1 MSNDRF
7 IKSGDI
13 EKMLKE
19 EIRQAIIVLYN
30 YDVVTGQYVDKE
42 LQKEKMIKEIAGKW
56 KGKYSEET
64 IREAMTNNKAR
75 EYTSPLIEE
84 LLNEVTPEEIE
95 RTSREMENMD

>member
-1 MSNDRF
+1 MSNDR
-7 IKSGDI
+7 IIRSGDI

-56 KGKYSEET
+56 EGKYSEET
-64 IREAMTNNKAR
+64 IREAMNKVHEHYKQTYGYNNEQR
-75 EYTSPLIEE
+75 
-84 LLNEVTPEEIE
+84 
-95 RTSREMENMD
+95 